1 VIKHKINQ
9 KTAKANLVVS
19 VVVAAAV
26 VAAPIA
32 ATPSPHSNP
41 TAVKK

>member
-19 VVVAAAV
+19 VVVAAV

>member
-1 VIKHKINQ
+1 MIKHKINQ

-19 VVVAAAV
+19 VVVAAV